1 MLTLL
6 LLSAVHLAQVEAPHP
21 VLRDTARTAP
31 EVCTMLNGRG
41 QRAADDDDIVS
52 NRPISEDTANVL
64 EALKDMKPVGGVAND
79 AALGLLGAL
88 ADQTASE
95 GDAESLAAAE
105 MIRKFAP
112 GSADRSKRAS
122 AREALGCSPSREG

>member
-6 LLSAVHLAQVEAPHP
+6 MLSAIQLAQVQSPHP
-21 VLRDTARTAP
+21 VMREIGRSAP

-52 NRPISEDTANVL
+52 NRPISEDTAKTL
-64 EALKDMKPVGGVAND
+64 DALKQMKPVGGVADD

-88 ADQTASE
+88 ADLTASE

-105 MIRKFAP
+105 MIHKFAP
-112 GSADRSKRAS
+112 GSADRSKRS
-122 AREALGCSPSREG
+122 RAREALGCSPSREG